1 MWRIIEIEN
10 STLLDNTKRI
20 RDAMLADQI
29 VWKGF
34 FRIARD
40 DSRPKQ
46 VIKHVPFEWLS
57 HHKPNPVSLFLH
69 ERFLLMNFIL
79 QLPEDVCVLEAGSNL
94 VT

>member
-1 MWRIIEIEN
+1 MEIEN
-10 STLLDNTKRI
+10 STLLDNNKKI

-29 VWKGF
+29 VCKVF
-34 FRIARD
+34 FRIAQD

-46 VIKHVPFEWLS
+46 VIKYVPFEWLS

-79 QLPEDVCVLEAGSNL
+79 QLSEDVCVLEAGSNL
-94 VT
+94 VTYL